1 MHVSINVWL
10 RLSCWIPL
18 SSHFGL
24 RRSSMGWLSSIGW
37 HIKVCVCQRAELRS
51 DRNLPNLC
59 SHCIH
64 RANRDRVSAIQHR
77 SFCLPIQ
84 RRIFAFLCDS
94 IVQQRRRT
102 MEVFLSGAPTNE
114 ENDLWCLGS
123 QMRARP
129 TSFTRTSIMPW
140 TSPGALAEYNA
151 GIFIREVVEFLV

>member
-1 MHVSINVWL
+1 MRTLYASKWMHVSINVWL

-102 MEVFLSGAPTNE
+102 MEVFLSGGPRSE
-114 ENDLWCLGS
+114 HDLWCLGL
-123 QMRARP
+123 QMRGP
-129 TSFTRTSIMPW
+129 P
-140 TSPGALAEYNA
+140 EHNA
-151 GIFIREVVEFLV
+151 GDFIRKVVEFLV